1 MGAAEGCSGE
11 EDASSA
17 WRREGMA
24 LLRKHRLIPALDA
37 PLGRRLALRQRAP
50 DWRRVSADKPPPAI
64 FMDKRKAFV
73 SGDSGRR
80 LEICDYDDPNTMKR
94 LQGKAA
100 TAAAICDAPRD
111 SPAGSHY
118 ATLEVSREELEY
130 RSEDGPQGAVPL
142 LIIAPKREVGAS
154 IERRPAL
161 VLLHDAGRCKDD
173 LQARMED
180 LASQRGYVTAA
191 IDARY
196 HGGRA
201 ASPRSWHQALR
212 AACRR
217 DASPPCFLLDT
228 LLDVMNLIDYL
239 AARPD
244 VDSMRVGIVG
254 LGTGGTLAVLAA
266 AMDDAGRIAAVA
278 AAPRLLSMRWTLDE
292 GQWRPF
298 LASLSAA
305 SLGYGQAEARDATT
319 TAGALAAAFDALE
332 AERTSAPGDA
342 SLAEILLR
350 RVAPGLLD
358 HFDARQAAC
367 HVAKSTRMCLLFAED
382 DDGLRLAAQARR
394 IWASGDVPDASVQIR
409 ALPMP
414 HAHAFDAAVDG
425 FLAEHLGGLS
435 RPAGA
440 KGTLA
445 VAAEQAT
452 EAPKY
457 GSFLLCPL
465 FMGERDGY
473 EYITDGPKG
482 TGYYFRG

>member
-1 MGAAEGCSGE
+1 M
-11 EDASSA
+11 
-17 WRREGMA
+17 
-24 LLRKHRLIPALDA
+24 
-37 PLGRRLALRQRAP
+37 
-50 DWRRVSADKPPPAI
+50 
-64 FMDKRKAFV
+64 
-73 SGDSGRR
+73 
-80 LEICDYDDPNTMKR
+80 
-94 LQGKAA
+94 
-100 TAAAICDAPRD
+100 
-111 SPAGSHY
+111 
-118 ATLEVSREELEY
+118 
-130 RSEDGPQGAVPL
+130 PL

-319 TAGALAAAFDALE
+319 TAGALAAAFDAFE

-394 IWASGDVPDASVQIR
+394 IWALGDGPDASVQIR